1 MMKAIKT
8 IIASVL
14 ITVLIFALCGCGQN
28 TADSQAIPEE
38 YVGTYTLFGIKT
50 AQSGDAV
57 VSVEGSTDVST
68 VTLNADGTGSFDNS
82 AYSNALTFVVNG
94 STVTITDLNN
104 ETMTAVMKGGV
115 LELKLA
121 DGEYG
126 YFAKPGA
133 DTSSYDVKSADV
145 LSAQNATE

>member
-1 MMKAIKT
+1 MKNAKL

-14 ITVLIFALCGCGQN
+14 ATALIFALCGCGRN
-28 TADSQAIPEE
+28 TADGQAIPDE

-50 AQSGDAV
+50 AQFGDDV
-57 VSVEGSTDVST
+57 VSTEGAADEST

-82 AYSNALTFVVNG
+82 AYSNAFTFVVSG
-94 STVTITDLNN
+94 STVTITDSNS

-133 DTSSYDVKSADV
+133 DTSSYDIKSPAE
-145 LSAQNATE
+145 LSAQAATE